1 MPGDDDSGTAKPA
14 ACDAQ
19 HQADTWAK
27 HQADAGRIVNRPA
40 IEAWSQYVEQHGI
53 PLAEFRQF

>member
-19 HQADTWAK
+19 HQADAW
-27 HQADAGRIVNRPA
+27 RIVNRPA
-40 IEAWSQYVEQHGI
+40 VEAWSQYVERHGI